1 MANFHTENIASIL
14 NKFNSNMD
22 QGLSADTLQ
31 RAEAQYG
38 KNELDPAEK
47 AFSLKAFLEPFLTWR
62 ILVLTLA
69 TLILIISYVNG
80 ASGITLYTIG
90 AVGIVLVMHIGWA
103 YLTDYRSRSR
113 DDSIRQLMVH
123 SIKVIRQ
130 GKIDK
135 CPPRDIVPGDL
146 LSFSA
151 GDYVP
156 ADARIIESEGLMI
169 DESALFGTEEPV
181 PKTSTDISDRSV
193 PPQRQKNMA
202 FAGTYVAAGHGYAIV
217 VQTGKSL
224 EIWKQRRDVRPP
236 TILNTLAENETQSLH
251 TVMKVAGVA
260 IAGVTVGVA
269 WWFEY
274 QNQATDWYALT
285 HLGILFILASA
296 PHDVISLLRLSFSQ
310 HAQKLLEKGVILRNS
325 RSLEKLSRI
334 TAFCANE
341 NGLSTTRALT
351 ISNLF
356 VDEQLIDGN
365 TWQTW
370 LDSLQDLTPTERQ
383 ETIAS
388 MPSGGK
394 IPQGASHLVFTAAL
408 GTSGGEQMDNS
419 ESFNTEENWEI
430 EQLDGAPSLQAVIQ
444 KAIKKLGY
452 EPETLK
458 AKLPLVNSYP
468 SVRNYGYQMQVFE
481 SAPENYLNVIF
492 GEGQT
497 VLDTCAYALID
508 GEIEPMLDNR
518 YERYCE
524 VIDYLLTTR
533 SQIYGVAFHSSDVI
547 LKPQEMEDNAIF
559 LGFIALSVSNGE
571 QTKAVLK
578 SSLDTGL
585 KVILMAEDEKQQ
597 TIDFAKDLGL
607 IHNRKSVV
615 SSEELDEV
623 QREQFDVQT
632 SKWLAYSQPTS
643 EQRRNI
649 VLSLKRQGHAVG
661 FLGENKVDLRAMN
674 VTDITLADS
683 TKAPHAVQAVAD
695 GLIDKKGFQ
704 AVRDGL
710 LYAREAY
717 HNIAGFLRWSFSCTL
732 SLLLTLTFGTVLH
745 YLYKLP
751 MPLTLTQVIWV
762 QFLLTLLP
770 SLGVG
775 TEKIFADE
783 KHHRPTLFSASR
795 FLSKTTP
802 VDIIC
807 RSVTIS
813 LMTIIPFFFLFW
825 NSSALSDPLGV
836 STLLKDVFST
846 SNSTDQN
853 ATDISV
859 ARTVA
864 CTTLIFTQL
873 TTCWQTL
880 RYPWE
885 SLFQRMFANIRL
897 FIILFIVIGL
907 HLIAVYVEPIR
918 QFLGMAHLKWEWQ
931 WALLFSL
938 TLFFLPLNLAIN
950 ARPDDDY

>member
-1 MANFHTENIASIL
+1 
-14 NKFNSNMD
+14 MD

-31 RAEAQYG
+31 KATAQYG
-38 KNELDPAEK
+38 KNELEPAEQ
-47 AFSLKAFLEPFLTWR
+47 AFSFKAFLEPLLTWR
-62 ILVLTLA
+62 ILVLALF
-69 TLILIISYVNG
+69 TLILIISFVNG
-80 ASGITLYTIG
+80 VSGINLYTIG
-90 AVGIVLVMHIGWA
+90 VVGVVLVIHIGWA
-103 YLTDYRSRSR
+103 YLTDYRSRIR
-113 DDSIRQLMVH
+113 DNSIRQLMIH

-130 GKIDK
+130 GKIEK
-135 CPPRDIVPGDL
+135 CAPQDIVPGDL

-169 DESALFGTEEPV
+169 DESVLFGTEEPV
-181 PKTSTDISDRSV
+181 PKTSADISESNV
-193 PPQRQKNMA
+193 PPQKQKNMA
-202 FAGTYVAAGHGYAIV
+202 FAGTYVTAGHGYAIV
-217 VQTGKSL
+217 VQTGKDL
-224 EIWKQRRDVRPP
+224 EIRKQRRDVRSPI
-236 TILNTLAENETQSLH
+236 TLNVLAENEIQSLQ
-251 TVMKVAGVA
+251 TIMKVVGVVL
-260 IAGVTVGVA
+260 AGVTMGIA

-274 QNQATDWYALT
+274 QNQATDWYALI
-285 HLGILFILASA
+285 HLGMLFILVSA
-296 PHDVISLLRLSFSQ
+296 PHDLISVIRLSFSQ
-310 HAQKLLEKGVILRNS
+310 HTQKLLEKGVILRNS
-325 RSLEKLSRI
+325 RSLERLSRI

-341 NGLSTTRALT
+341 SGLSTTRALT

-365 TWQTW
+365 KWQTW
-370 LDSLQDLTPTERQ
+370 LDSLQALSPKERQ
-383 ETIAS
+383 ETVAS

-394 IPQGASHLVFTAAL
+394 IPQGASHLVFTAGL
-408 GTSGGEQMDNS
+408 GTSGRHQTGNS
-419 ESFNTEENWEI
+419 EFSNMEENWETAEPDSI
-430 EQLDGAPSLQAVIQ
+430 PSLQVAIQ
-444 KAIKKLGY
+444 KAMEQLGY
-452 EPETLK
+452 QSDDLR

-468 SVRNYGYQMQVFE
+468 STRNYGYQMQVFE
-481 SAPENYLNVIF
+481 SAPDNYLNVIF

-497 VLDTCAYALID
+497 VLDTCAYVLID
-508 GEIEPMLDNR
+508 GEVEPMLDTR

-524 VIDYLLTTR
+524 VIDYLITTR
-533 SQIYGVAFHSSDVI
+533 AQIFGVAFHSSDVI
-547 LKPQEMEDNAIF
+547 LKPQEMEDNTIF

-571 QTKAVLK
+571 QSKKILK

-585 KVILMAEDEKQQ
+585 RVILMAEDKKQQ
-597 TIDFAKDLGL
+597 TIDFAKHLGL

-615 SSEELDEV
+615 SSEELEAV
-623 QREQFDVQT
+623 PREQFDAQIP
-632 SKWLAYSQPTS
+632 KWLAFAQPTW

-649 VLSLKRQGHAVG
+649 VLSLKRGGHAVG
-661 FLGENKVDLRAMN
+661 FLGENRGDLRAMN
-674 VTDITLADS
+674 VSNITLADS
-683 TKAPHAVQAVAD
+683 TKASHVAQAVAD

-732 SLLLTLTFGTVLH
+732 SLLLTLTFGTILH

-783 KHHRPTLFSASR
+783 KHHRPTLFSATR

-813 LMTIIPFFFLFW
+813 LMTIIPFFFLLW
-825 NSSALSDPLGV
+825 NSPAVSESLGV
-836 STLLKDVFST
+836 STLLRDVFST
-846 SNSTDQN
+846 PTSADQN
-853 ATDISV
+853 ASDIAV

-864 CTTLIFTQL
+864 CTTLILTQL

-897 FIILFIVIGL
+897 LTILLIVIAL

-931 WALLFSL
+931 WAVLFSL

-950 ARPDDDY
+950 SRPDDDY

>member
-1 MANFHTENIASIL
+1 
-14 NKFNSNMD
+14 MD
-22 QGLSADTLQ
+22 QGLSAEAVQ
-31 RAEAQYG
+31 RAKAQYG
-38 KNELDPAEK
+38 NNELDPVEK
-47 AFSLKAFLEPFLTWR
+47 PFSFKASLGPFLTWR
-62 ILVLTLA
+62 IFVLTLA
-69 TLILIISYVNG
+69 TITLAVSFAKG
-80 ASGITLYTIG
+80 ASGISLYTVGVVG
-90 AVGIVLVMHIGWA
+90 AILVMHIGWV

-113 DDSIRQLMVH
+113 DNSIRQLMVH

-130 GKIDK
+130 GKIDT
-135 CPPRDIVPGDL
+135 CAPQDIVPGDL
-146 LSFSA
+146 LSLSA

-181 PKTSTDISDRSV
+181 PKTSTDISEPGI
-193 PPQRQKNMA
+193 PPQKQKNMA
-202 FAGTYVAAGHGYAIV
+202 FAGTYITAGYGFAIV
-217 VQTGKSL
+217 VQTGKDL
-224 EIWKQRRDVRPP
+224 ELRKQRRDVRLP
-236 TILNTLAENETQSLH
+236 INLNTLAENETRSLH
-251 TVMKVAGVA
+251 TVMKITGVV
-260 IAGVTVGVA
+260 IAGITVGIA

-274 QNQATDWYALT
+274 QNQVTDWYALT
-285 HLGILFILASA
+285 YLGTLFILASA

-325 RSLEKLSRI
+325 SSLEKLSRI

-365 TWQTW
+365 TWQVW
-370 LDSLQDLTPTERQ
+370 LDSLQDFTPKERQ
-383 ETIAS
+383 EAVAS
-388 MPSGGK
+388 MPPGGK
-394 IPQGASHLVFTAAL
+394 IPQGASHLVFTAGL
-408 GTSGGEQMDNS
+408 GVSGGQQTDNS
-419 ESFNTEENWEI
+419 EISNMEI
-430 EQLDGAPSLQAVIQ
+430 NSEAEQPDGIFSLQATIQ
-444 KAIKKLGY
+444 KAMEQLGY
-452 EPETLK
+452 QPDTLST
-458 AKLPLVNSYP
+458 KLPLVDSYP
-468 SVRNYGYQMQVFE
+468 STRNYGYQMQVFE
-481 SAPENYLNVIF
+481 SDPENYLNVIF

-497 VLDTCAYALID
+497 VLDTCAYALVD
-508 GEIEPMLDNR
+508 GEIAPMLDIR

-559 LGFIALSVSNGE
+559 LGFIAVSVSNGE
-571 QTKAVLK
+571 QTKEVLK

-585 KVILMAEDEKQQ
+585 KVILMAEDKKQQ

-615 SSEELDEV
+615 SSEELDAV
-623 QREQFDVQT
+623 PREQFDTQT
-632 SKWLAYSQPTS
+632 SNWIAYSEPTW

-661 FLGENKVDLRAMN
+661 FLGENRADLRAMN
-674 VTDITLADS
+674 VANITLADS
-683 TKAPHAVQAVAD
+683 TKAPHVVQAIAD
-695 GLIDKKGFQ
+695 GLIDKRGFQ

-795 FLSKTTP
+795 FLSKTTS
-802 VDIIC
+802 C
-807 RSVTIS
+807 GYY
-813 LMTIIPFFFLFW
+813 
-825 NSSALSDPLGV
+825 LS
-836 STLLKDVFST
+836 FC
-846 SNSTDQN
+846 N
-853 ATDISV
+853 
-859 ARTVA
+859 
-864 CTTLIFTQL
+864 
-873 TTCWQTL
+873 
-880 RYPWE
+880 
-885 SLFQRMFANIRL
+885 
-897 FIILFIVIGL
+897 
-907 HLIAVYVEPIR
+907 H
-918 QFLGMAHLKWEWQ
+918 
-931 WALLFSL
+931 
-938 TLFFLPLNLAIN
+938 
-950 ARPDDDY
+950 

>member
-1 MANFHTENIASIL
+1 
-14 NKFNSNMD
+14 MD

-31 RAEAQYG
+31 RAKAQYG
-38 KNELDPAEK
+38 ENDLDPAEK
-47 AFSLKAFLEPFLTWR
+47 AFSFKAFFGPLLTWR

-69 TLILIISYVNG
+69 VLTLTVAFAKG
-80 ASGITLYTIG
+80 ASGISLQTIG
-90 AVGIVLVMHIGWA
+90 VVGLVLVMHIGWA

-113 DDSIRQLMVH
+113 DDSIHQLMAH

-135 CPPRDIVPGDL
+135 CAPRDIVPGDL

-151 GDYVP
+151 GDYIP
-156 ADARIIESEGLMI
+156 ADARIIESEGLLI

-181 PKTSTDISDRSV
+181 PKTSADISESAV

-202 FAGTYVAAGHGYAIV
+202 FAGTYVTAGHGFAIV
-217 VQTGKSL
+217 VQTGKHL
-224 EIWKQRRDVRPP
+224 EIRKQRRDVRPP
-236 TILNTLAENETQSLH
+236 TTPNTLAENETQSLH
-251 TVMKVAGVA
+251 TIMKVMGVA
-260 IAGVTVGVA
+260 IAGITVGIA

-274 QNQATDWYALT
+274 QKQSTDWYALIY
-285 HLGILFILASA
+285 LGTLFILASA
-296 PHDVISLLRLSFSQ
+296 THDVISLLRLSFSQ
-310 HAQKLLEKGVILRNS
+310 HAQKLSEKGVILRNS
-325 RSLEKLSRI
+325 RSLEQLSRI

-365 TWQTW
+365 TWQMW
-370 LDSLQDLTPTERQ
+370 LDSLQALTPEERQ
-383 ETIAS
+383 ETVAS

-394 IPQGASHLVFTAAL
+394 IPQGASHLVFTAGL
-408 GTSGGEQMDNS
+408 GISNEQQPDNS
-419 ESFNTEENWEI
+419 EISNMEENSET
-430 EQLDGAPSLQAVIQ
+430 EQPDGALSLQATIQ
-444 KAIKKLGY
+444 KAMKQLGY
-452 EPETLK
+452 QSDALK

-468 SVRNYGYQMQVFE
+468 STRNYGYQMQVFE
-481 SAPENYLNVIF
+481 SDPENYLNVIF

-508 GEIEPMLDNR
+508 GEIVPMLDTR
-518 YERYCE
+518 YDRYCE
-524 VIDYLLTTR
+524 IIEYLLTTR
-533 SQIYGVAFHSSDVI
+533 AQIYGVAFHSSDVI

-571 QTKAVLK
+571 HTKAVLK

-585 KVILMAEDEKQQ
+585 KVILIAENKKQQ

-615 SSEELDEV
+615 SSEELEAV
-623 QREQFDVQT
+623 PREQFDTQT
-632 SKWLAYSQPTS
+632 SKWLAYSEPTWN
-643 EQRRNI
+643 QRRHI

-661 FLGENKVDLRAMN
+661 FLGENRTDLRAMN
-674 VTDITLADS
+674 VANITLADN
-683 TKAPHAVQAVAD
+683 TKAPHVVQAVAD
-695 GLIDKKGFQ
+695 GLIDKNGFQ

-751 MPLTLTQVIWV
+751 MPLTLTQVLWV

-770 SLGVG
+770 SLGTG
-775 TEKIFADE
+775 SEKIFADE

-795 FLSKTTP
+795 FFSKTTH

-813 LMTIIPFFFLFW
+813 LMTIIPYFFLLW
-825 NSSALSDPLGV
+825 HSAALSDPLGV
-836 STLLKDVFST
+836 STLLRDVFST

-853 ATDISV
+853 ASDISI

-864 CTTLIFTQL
+864 CTTLIFTQV

-885 SLFQRMFANIRL
+885 SLFQRISANTRL
-897 FIILFIVIGL
+897 LIILLIAIGL
-907 HLIAVYVEPIR
+907 HLMAIYVEPIR
-918 QFLGMAHLKWEWQ
+918 QFLGMAELKWEWQ
-931 WALLFSL
+931 WVLLFSL

-950 ARPDDDY
+950 SRPDDDY

>member
-1 MANFHTENIASIL
+1 
-14 NKFNSNMD
+14 MD
-22 QGLSADTLQ
+22 QGLSTDAFQ
-31 RAEAQYG
+31 AAKAQYG
-38 KNELDPAEK
+38 KNDLDPVGT
-47 AFSLKAFLEPFLTWR
+47 AFSFKAFLAPLFTWR
-62 ILVLTLA
+62 ILILTLA
-69 TLILIISYVNG
+69 TVTLIVCFANG
-80 ASGITLYTIG
+80 ASGISLDTIG
-90 AVGIVLVMHIGWA
+90 LVGAVLALHIGWA
-103 YLTDYRSRSR
+103 YLTDHRSQSR
-113 DDSIRQLMVH
+113 DNNIHQLMVH

-130 GKIDK
+130 GKIDH
-135 CPPRDIVPGDL
+135 CPPEDIVPGDL
-146 LSFSA
+146 LPFSS

-181 PKTSTDISDRSV
+181 AKTSIDISETNV

-202 FAGTYVAAGHGYAIV
+202 FAGTYVAAGHGFAIV
-217 VQTGKSL
+217 VQTGKDL
-224 EIWKQRRDVRPP
+224 EIRRQRRDVHAPG
-236 TILNTLAENETQSLH
+236 IANTLAENETQSLH
-251 TVMKVAGVA
+251 TVIKVAGV
-260 IAGVTVGVA
+260 IVAGVAVGIA

-274 QNQATDWYALT
+274 QNQSTDWYALIY
-285 HLGILFILASA
+285 LGVLFVLASA

-310 HAQKLLEKGVILRNS
+310 HTQKLLEKGVILRHS
-325 RSLEKLSRI
+325 RTLEKLSRI

-356 VDEQLIDGN
+356 VDEQLIDSN
-365 TWQTW
+365 TWQSW
-370 LDSLQDLTPTERQ
+370 LDSLQNFTPKERQ

-388 MPSGGK
+388 MATGGK
-394 IPQGASHLVFTAAL
+394 IPQGAPHLVFTAGL
-408 GTSGGEQMDNS
+408 GTSNGQQDNTEMS
-419 ESFNTEENWEI
+419 NTEEDWSR
-430 EQLDGAPSLQAVIQ
+430 EQSAGVPSVQAAIQ
-444 KAIKKLGY
+444 KAMEQLGY
-452 EPETLK
+452 QPNALS
-458 AKLPLVNSYP
+458 AQLPLVDSYP
-468 SVRNYGYQMQVFE
+468 ATRNYGYQTQVFE
-481 SAPENYLNVIF
+481 SGPENYLNVIF

-497 VLDTCAYALID
+497 VLDTCAYVLIE
-508 GEIEPMLDNR
+508 GEIVPMQDDR

-533 SQIYGVAFHSSDVI
+533 AEIYGVAFHSSDVI
-547 LKPQEMEDNAIF
+547 LKPQEVEDNAIF
-559 LGFIALSVSNGE
+559 LGFIALSVSSGE
-571 QTKAVLK
+571 ETKEVLK

-585 KVILMAEDEKQQ
+585 KVILMAENKKQQ

-615 SSEELDEV
+615 SSEELDAV
-623 QREQFDVQT
+623 PREEFDAQV
-632 SKWLAYSQPTS
+632 SKWLAYSEPTW

-649 VLSLKRQGHAVG
+649 VLSLKRQGHSVG
-661 FLGENKVDLRAMN
+661 FLGEDRNDLRAMN
-674 VTDITLADS
+674 VSNITLADS
-683 TKAPHAVQAVAD
+683 SKAPHVVQAFAD

-710 LYAREAY
+710 LYVREAY

-783 KHHRPTLFSASR
+783 KHHRPTLFSGSR
-795 FLSKTTP
+795 FFSKTTP

-807 RSVTIS
+807 RSVTTS
-813 LMTIIPFFFLFW
+813 LMTIIPFFFLLW
-825 NSSALSDPLGV
+825 QSPALSDPLGV
-836 STLLKDVFST
+836 STLLRDVFST
-846 SNSTDQN
+846 SNSTDPN
-853 ATDISV
+853 ASDISV

-885 SLFQRMFANIRL
+885 SLFHRMFANTRL
-897 FIILFIVIGL
+897 LITLLIVIGL

-918 QFLGMAHLKWEWQ
+918 EFLGMAHLKWEWQ

-938 TLFFLPLNLAIN
+938 ALFFLPLNLAIN
-950 ARPDDDY
+950 ANPDDDY

>member
-1 MANFHTENIASIL
+1 
-14 NKFNSNMD
+14 MD
-22 QGLSADTLQ
+22 QGLSADAVQ
-31 RAEAQYG
+31 KAETQYG
-38 KNELDPAEK
+38 KNELDPTEKLFSFK
-47 AFSLKAFLEPFLTWR
+47 AFFQPFLTWR
-62 ILVLTLA
+62 ILVLTLT
-69 TLILIISYVNG
+69 TLILLISFVNG
-80 ASGITLYTIG
+80 ASGINLYTIG
-90 AVGIVLVMHIGWA
+90 AVGIVLIMHIGWA
-103 YLTDYRSRSR
+103 YVTDYRSRIR
-113 DDSIRQLMVH
+113 DDNIRQLMVH

-135 CPPRDIVPGDL
+135 CAPRDIVPGDL
-146 LSFSA
+146 LIFNA

-156 ADARIIESEGLMI
+156 ADARIIQSEGLTI

-181 PKTSTDISDRSV
+181 SKTSVDLSDPAV

-202 FAGTYVAAGHGYAIV
+202 FAGTYVTAGHGFAIV
-217 VQTGKSL
+217 VQTGKDL
-224 EIWKQRRDVRPP
+224 EMWKQRRDLRPP
-236 TILNTLAENETQSLH
+236 RIPYTLAENETQSLH
-251 TVMKVAGVA
+251 TVMKVAGVV

-285 HLGILFILASA
+285 HLGLLFILASA
-296 PHDVISLLRLSFSQ
+296 SHDVISLLRLSFSQ
-310 HAQKLLEKGVILRNS
+310 HTQKLLEKGIILRNS
-325 RSLEKLSRI
+325 HSIEKLSRI

-341 NGLSTTRALT
+341 NGLSTTRSLT

-356 VDEQLIDGN
+356 VDEQLIDGK

-370 LDSLQDLTPTERQ
+370 LDSLQHSTPTERQ
-383 ETIAS
+383 ETIAA

-408 GTSGGEQMDNS
+408 GTPGGQQTDNP
-419 ESFNTEENWEI
+419 EFFNMEENWEM
-430 EQLDGAPSLQAVIQ
+430 EQLEGAPSPQAVIH
-444 KAIKKLGY
+444 KAMEKLGY
-452 EPETLK
+452 QPDTLS

-468 SVRNYGYQMQVFE
+468 STRNYGYHMQVFE
-481 SAPENYLNVIF
+481 SGPENYLNVIF

-497 VLDTCAYALID
+497 VLDTCAHVLID
-508 GEIEPMLDNR
+508 GELEPMLDNR
-518 YERYCE
+518 YERYYE

-533 SQIYGVAFHSSDVI
+533 AHIYGVAFHSSDVI

-559 LGFIALSVSNGE
+559 LGFIALSVSNSE
-571 QTKAVLK
+571 QTKTVLK

-585 KVILMAEDEKQQ
+585 KVILMAEDKKQQ

-607 IHNRKSVV
+607 IHTRKAVV

-623 QREQFDVQT
+623 PREEFDAQT
-632 SKWLAYSQPTS
+632 SQWLAYSQPTS

-661 FLGENKVDLRAMN
+661 FLGENKTDLRAMN
-674 VTDITLADS
+674 IANITLADS
-683 TKAPHAVQAVAD
+683 TKAPHVVQSLAD

-751 MPLTLTQVIWV
+751 MPLTLTQIIWV

-802 VDIIC
+802 MDIIC

-813 LMTIIPFFFLFW
+813 LMTIISFFLLLW
-825 NSSALSDPLGV
+825 DSAALSDPLGV
-836 STLLKDVFST
+836 STLLRDVFST
-846 SNSTDQN
+846 SNSADQN
-853 ATDISV
+853 AADISV

-897 FIILFIVIGL
+897 LIILLIVIGL
-907 HLIAVYVEPIR
+907 HLIAVYIEPIT
-918 QFLGMAHLKWEWQ
+918 QSLGMAHLKWEWQ

-938 TLFFLPLNLAIN
+938 ILFFLPLNLAIN
-950 ARPDDDY
+950 AQPDDDY

>member
-1 MANFHTENIASIL
+1 
-14 NKFNSNMD
+14 MD

-31 RAEAQYG
+31 RAKEQYG
-38 KNELDPAEK
+38 KNELEPAK
-47 AFSLKAFLEPFLTWR
+47 QAFSFKAFLEPLLTWR
-62 ILVLTLA
+62 ILVLALSTLV
-69 TLILIISYVNG
+69 LIISFANG
-80 ASGITLYTIG
+80 ASGINLYTIG
-90 AVGIVLVMHIGWA
+90 LVGVVLVMHIGWA
-103 YLTDYRSRSR
+103 YLTDYRSRIR
-113 DDSIRQLMVH
+113 DNSIRQLMIH

-135 CPPRDIVPGDL
+135 CAPQDLVPGDL
-146 LSFSA
+146 LSFSP

-169 DESALFGTEEPV
+169 DESVLFGTEEPV
-181 PKTSTDISDRSV
+181 PKTSVDISETDI

-202 FAGTYVAAGHGYAIV
+202 FAGTYITAGHGFAIV
-217 VQTGKSL
+217 VQTGKDL
-224 EIWKQRRDVRPP
+224 EIRKQRRDVRSP
-236 TILNTLAENETQSLH
+236 TTLNVIAENETQSIQII
-251 TVMKVAGVA
+251 MKVVGVVL
-260 IAGVTVGVA
+260 AGVTVGIA

-274 QNQATDWYALT
+274 QNQATDWYALI
-285 HLGILFILASA
+285 HLSILFILASA
-296 PHDVISLLRLSFSQ
+296 PHDLISVIRLSFSQ

-325 RSLEKLSRI
+325 RSLERLSRI
-334 TAFCANE
+334 TSFCANE

-356 VDEQLIDGN
+356 VDEQLIDGKK
-365 TWQTW
+365 WQTW
-370 LDSLQDLTPTERQ
+370 LDSLQTLTPQQRQ
-383 ETIAS
+383 ETVAS

-394 IPQGASHLVFTAAL
+394 IPQGASHLVFTAGL
-408 GTSGGEQMDNS
+408 STSSRQQPDDPELFNIEESWETVEPDGT
-419 ESFNTEENWEI
+419 
-430 EQLDGAPSLQAVIQ
+430 PSLQTTIQ
-444 KAIKKLGY
+444 KAMEQLGY
-452 EPETLK
+452 QPDALK
-458 AKLPLVNSYP
+458 AKLPLVDSYP
-468 SVRNYGYQMQVFE
+468 STRNYGYQMQVFE

-492 GEGQT
+492 GEGQM
-497 VLDTCAYALID
+497 VLDTCAYVLID
-508 GEIEPMLDNR
+508 GEIEPMLDTR
-518 YERYCE
+518 YDRYCE

-533 SQIYGVAFHSSDVI
+533 AQIYGVAFHSSDVI

-571 QTKAVLK
+571 QTKEVLK

-585 KVILMAEDEKQQ
+585 RIILMAEDKKQQ

-615 SSEELDEV
+615 SSEELDAV
-623 QREQFDVQT
+623 PREQFDTQI
-632 SKWLAYSQPTS
+632 SNWLAYSEPTW

-661 FLGENKVDLRAMN
+661 FLGENRGDLRAMN
-674 VTDITLADS
+674 VSNITLADS
-683 TKAPHAVQAVAD
+683 TKASHVVQAVAD

-745 YLYKLP
+745 YLYRLP

-770 SLGVG
+770 SLAAG

-813 LMTIIPFFFLFW
+813 LMTIIPFFFLLW
-825 NSSALSDPLGV
+825 NSPVLSEPLGV
-836 STLLKDVFST
+836 STLLRDVFST
-846 SNSTDQN
+846 SNSADQN
-853 ATDISV
+853 ASAIAV

-864 CTTLIFTQL
+864 CTTLILTQL

-897 FIILFIVIGL
+897 LTILLTVIGL

-918 QFLGMAHLKWEWQ
+918 QFLGMAYLKWEWQ
-931 WALLFSL
+931 WAVLFSL

-950 ARPDDDY
+950 SRPDEDY

>member
-1 MANFHTENIASIL
+1 MSNFHTENIASIL
-14 NKFNSNMD
+14 NKFNANMD
-22 QGLSADTLQ
+22 QGLSADAFQT
-31 RAEAQYG
+31 AKAQYG
-38 KNELDPAEK
+38 KNELDPAK
-47 AFSLKAFLEPFLTWR
+47 TAFSLKAFLGPLCTWR

-69 TLILIISYVNG
+69 TLTLTICFANG
-80 ASGITLYTIG
+80 ASGISLHTIG
-90 AVGIVLVMHIGWA
+90 LTGAVLAMHIGWA
-103 YLTDYRSRSR
+103 YLIDHRSHSR
-113 DDSIRQLMVH
+113 DNNIHQLMVH

-130 GKIDK
+130 GKIDH
-135 CPPRDIVPGDL
+135 CSPEDIVPGDL
-146 LSFSA
+146 LPFSP

-181 PKTSTDISDRSV
+181 GKTSADISETNV

-202 FAGTYVAAGHGYAIV
+202 FAGTYVTAGHGFAIV
-217 VQTGKSL
+217 VQIGKDL
-224 EIWKQRRDVRPP
+224 EIRKQRRDVHAPGIP
-236 TILNTLAENETQSLH
+236 NTLAENETQSLH
-251 TVMKVAGVA
+251 TVMKVAGVMV
-260 IAGVTVGVA
+260 AGVTVGIA

-274 QNQATDWYALT
+274 QNQSTDWYALT
-285 HLGILFILASA
+285 YLGILFVVASA
-296 PHDVISLLRLSFSQ
+296 PHDVTSLLRLSFSQ
-310 HAQKLLEKGVILRNS
+310 HTQKLLEKGVILRNS
-325 RSLEKLSRI
+325 RTLEKLSRI

-370 LDSLQDLTPTERQ
+370 LDSLQDFTPKERQ

-388 MPSGGK
+388 MPTGGK
-394 IPQGASHLVFTAAL
+394 IPQGAPHLVFTAGL
-408 GTSGGEQMDNS
+408 GTSNGQQSDNS
-419 ESFNTEENWEI
+419 EMSNMEENGAT
-430 EQLDGAPSLQAVIQ
+430 EQPVGVPSLQATIQ
-444 KAIKKLGY
+444 KAMEQLGY
-452 EPETLK
+452 QPNALS
-458 AKLPLVNSYP
+458 AQLPLVDSYP
-468 SVRNYGYQMQVFE
+468 ATRNYGYQTQVFE
-481 SAPENYLNVIF
+481 SGPENYLNIIF

-497 VLDTCAYALID
+497 VLDTCAYALIE
-508 GEIEPMLDNR
+508 GEIVPMPDDR

-533 SQIYGVAFHSSDVI
+533 AEIYGVAFHSSDVI
-547 LKPQEMEDNAIF
+547 LKPQEVEDNAIF
-559 LGFIALSVSNGE
+559 LGFIALSVSSGE
-571 QTKAVLK
+571 ETKEVLK

-585 KVILMAEDEKQQ
+585 RVILMAENKKQQ

-623 QREQFDVQT
+623 PREQFDAQT
-632 SKWLAYSQPTS
+632 SQWLAYSQPTW

-649 VLSLKRQGHAVG
+649 VLSLKRQGHSVG
-661 FLGENKVDLRAMN
+661 FLGENRNDLRAMN
-674 VTDITLADS
+674 VANITLADGS
-683 TKAPHAVQAVAD
+683 KAPHVVQAFAD
-695 GLIDKKGFQ
+695 GLIDQKGFQ

-783 KHHRPTLFSASR
+783 KHHRPTLFSGSR
-795 FLSKTTP
+795 FFSKTTP
-802 VDIIC
+802 MDVIC

-813 LMTIIPFFFLFW
+813 LMTIIPFFFLLW
-825 NSSALSDPLGV
+825 QSPALSDSLGV

-853 ATDISV
+853 ASDVSV
-859 ARTVA
+859 ARTVV
-864 CTTLIFTQL
+864 CTTLILTQL

-885 SLFQRMFANIRL
+885 SLFHRMFANIRL
-897 FIILFIVIGL
+897 LITLLIVIGL

-918 QFLGMAHLKWEWQ
+918 EFLGMSHLKWEWQ

-950 ARPDDDY
+950 ANPDEDY

>member
-1 MANFHTENIASIL
+1 MSNFHTENIASIL
-14 NKFNSNMD
+14 NKFNANMD
-22 QGLSADTLQ
+22 QGLSADTIQ

-38 KNELDPAEK
+38 KNELDPAKK
-47 AFSLKAFLEPFLTWR
+47 AFSLKAFLQPFLTWR
-62 ILVLTLA
+62 ILVLALTILTLV
-69 TLILIISYVNG
+69 ISIVNG
-80 ASGITLYTIG
+80 ASGISLYT
-90 AVGIVLVMHIGWA
+90 VGIVGIFLIMHIGWV
-103 YLTDYRSRSR
+103 YLTNHRSRVR
-113 DDSIRQLMVH
+113 DDSIRELMVH

-135 CPPRDIVPGDL
+135 CAPRDIVPGDL
-146 LSFSA
+146 LSFGA

-181 PKTSTDISDRSV
+181 TKISADIPDPTV
-193 PPQRQKNMA
+193 PPQRQNNMA
-202 FAGTYVAAGHGYAIV
+202 FAGTYVTAGHGFAIV
-217 VQTGKSL
+217 VQTGKDL
-224 EIWKQRRDVRPP
+224 EIWKQRRDIRPSVTP
-236 TILNTLAENETQSLH
+236 YTLAQNETHSLQ
-251 TVMKVAGVA
+251 TVMKVVGVVL
-260 IAGVTVGVA
+260 AGVTVGIA

-274 QNQATDWYALT
+274 QNQSTDWYALT

-310 HAQKLLEKGVILRNS
+310 HAQKLLEKGVILRDS

-370 LDSLQDLTPTERQ
+370 LDSLQAFTPNERQ
-383 ETIAS
+383 EAVAS

-394 IPQGASHLVFTAAL
+394 IPQGASHLVFTAGL
-408 GTSGGEQMDNS
+408 GTSGVQQTNNS
-419 ESFNTEENWEI
+419 EVPNMEGNLEM
-430 EQLDGAPSLQAVIQ
+430 EQPDGTLSLQAAIQ
-444 KAIKKLGY
+444 KAVEQLGSQSDA
-452 EPETLK
+452 LR

-468 SVRNYGYQMQVFE
+468 STHNYGYEMQVFE

-497 VLDTCAYALID
+497 VLDTCAYVLID
-508 GEIEPMLDNR
+508 GEIEPMLDTR

-559 LGFIALSVSNGE
+559 LGFIALSVSNGAH
-571 QTKAVLK
+571 TKEVLK

-585 KVILMAEDEKQQ
+585 RIILMAEDRKQQ

-615 SSEELDEV
+615 SSEELDAV
-623 QREQFDVQT
+623 PREQFDEQT
-632 SKWLAYSQPTS
+632 SKWLAYSQPTW

-661 FLGENKVDLRAMN
+661 FLGENRADLRAMN
-674 VTDITLADS
+674 VSNITLADNN
-683 TKAPHAVQAVAD
+683 KASHVTQAIAD

-795 FLSKTTP
+795 FLSKTTH

-813 LMTIIPFFFLFW
+813 LMTIIPYLFLLW
-825 NSSALSDPLGV
+825 NSPASSDSLGI
-836 STLLKDVFST
+836 STLLRDVFST

-853 ATDISV
+853 ASNITV

-873 TTCWQTL
+873 TTCWQTQ

-885 SLFQRMFANIRL
+885 SLFQRMFANTRL
-897 FIILFIVIGL
+897 FIILLIVIGL
-907 HLIAVYVEPIR
+907 HLIAIYVEPIR
-918 QFLGMAHLKWEWQ
+918 EFLGMAHLKWEWQ
-931 WALLFSL
+931 WAVLFSL